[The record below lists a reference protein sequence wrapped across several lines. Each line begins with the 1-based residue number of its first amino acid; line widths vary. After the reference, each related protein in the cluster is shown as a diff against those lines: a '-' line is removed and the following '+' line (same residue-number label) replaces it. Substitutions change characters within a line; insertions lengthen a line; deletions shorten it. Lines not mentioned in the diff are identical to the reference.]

1 MSSWMIESLG
11 LMIVFLSHYSS
22 AISISDYLLEENLE
36 ENLLLG
42 FFTIIEEFSAL
53 NAANISLL

>member
-1 MSSWMIESLG
+1 MIESLG

-42 FFTIIEEFSAL
+42 FFTIIEVLSSL